1 MQPSNKFQSL
11 SKKLFS
17 FKMLFIFSGIASTIW
32 FLVRVIPKPSRA
44 TYPCMRAAAP
54 VISSFIIYLL
64 GVTSSMYGVKLIRK
78 LTGWKVLVG
87 AAVLSFGMFVLIVR
101 NPEAA
106 SADITLISAADIIPN
121 MPVGTATGA
130 IPGRVVWV
138 WDPEATDGTLTNNS
152 DGNYWYQKT
161 DQDVVDQMFE
171 DGLLKLAGVEDVNA
185 AWDTL
190 FAFFNRA
197 HGYGNVSYLPGEK
210 IVIKINLTTSC
221 CSVDGTN
228 KTQWFD
234 RMDTSPQVMLAL
246 LRQLINVV
254 GVAEEDITLG
264 DPYRRFSNIPWD
276 YLTVEFPDVNYI
288 DDLGIDGRVATQR
301 SVAHELYFSDGQFST
316 TLPQCYLDAA
326 YMINVPALKAH
337 DAAGVTFAAKNH
349 QGSIIEDDKTN
360 SQQSAMFMHYSFPTL
375 DPGPKKFRHL
385 VDYMGNRYL
394 GGNTLLI
401 LVDGLWSSGNWSAE
415 LLRWQ
420 MPPFNNDY
428 PNSLILAQDPV
439 ALESVC
445 YDFFLEEFKNKPS
458 SIKYPYFDG
467 TGDYILQAAS
477 SDYWPDDFEYDPE
490 NDGSPIGSLGV
501 AEHWNNGTDKQYSV
515 NLGLENGIEL
525 VSVPDT
531 LVRYTS
537 PSEVKSYKALHELD
551 ARLSP
556 NPSWKDVRLN
566 LNLDRPSDIN
576 VKIYNTPGQLVYS
589 LSRHDLAI
597 GNQSIPI
604 RHNLSQGIYLM
615 KILGVSDAGR
625 QTRELKLVVTR

>member
-1 MQPSNKFQSL
+1 MQISNKIQIL
-11 SKKLFS
+11 CKKLFS
-17 FKMLFIFSGIASTIW
+17 LKVLFIFSGIASTIW

-64 GVTSSMYGVKLIRK
+64 GITSSMYGLKLIRK

-87 AAVLSFGMFVLIVR
+87 AAVLSFGMFLLIVR

-106 SADITLISAADIIPN
+106 SADSTLISAADIIPN
-121 MPVGTATGA
+121 MPVGTGTGA

-171 DGLLKLAGVEDVNA
+171 DGLRKLVGVDEVSV

-190 FAFFNRA
+190 FTAFNRA
-197 HGYGNVSYLPGEK
+197 HGLGNVAYSTGEK

-234 RMDTSPQVMLAL
+234 RMDTSPHVLLAL
-246 LRQLINVV
+246 LRQLVNVV
-254 GVAEEDITLG
+254 GVAEADITLG
-264 DPYRRFSNIPWD
+264 DPYRRFSNIHWD
-276 YLTVEFPDVNYI
+276 HLVSEFPDVNYI
-288 DDLGIDGRVATQR
+288 DDLGIDGRVATER
-301 SVAHELYFSDGQFST
+301 SAYHELFFSDGQHST

-337 DAAGVTFAAKNH
+337 DAAGITFAAKNH
-349 QGSIIEDDKTN
+349 QGSIIEDDDGN
-360 SQQSAMFMHYSFPTL
+360 SSQSAMFMHYSFPST
-375 DPGPKKFRHL
+375 DPGPKKFRQL
-385 VDYMGNRYL
+385 VDYMGHEYL

-458 SIKYPYFDG
+458 NIKYPYFDG

-477 SDYWPDDFEYDPE
+477 SDYWPDDVEYDPE
-490 NDGSPIGSLGV
+490 NDGTPIGSLGV

-515 NLGLENGIEL
+515 NLGMEKGIEL

-531 LVRYTS
+531 LVKYTA
-537 PSEVKSYKALHELD
+537 PSAVKHLQSLRELD

-556 NPSWKDVRLN
+556 NPSGRDVKLS
-566 LNLDRPSDIN
+566 LTLDRSSDID
-576 VKIYNTPGQLVYS
+576 VKIFNTAGQLVYS
-589 LSRHDLAI
+589 LHSPELAPGYQNI
-597 GNQSIPI
+597 SI
-604 RHNLSQGIYLM
+604 RHNLSPGIY
-615 KILGVSDAGR
+615 IVNIIGISDSGR
-625 QTRELKLVVTR
+625 QTGQLKLVVNK